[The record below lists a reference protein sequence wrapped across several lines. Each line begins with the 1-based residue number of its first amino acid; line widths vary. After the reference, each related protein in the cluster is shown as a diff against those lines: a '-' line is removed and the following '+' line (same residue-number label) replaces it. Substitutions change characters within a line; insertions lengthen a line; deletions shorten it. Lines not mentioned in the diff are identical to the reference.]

1 MRKGAEEIAIP
12 KMPTRFWDD
21 DRWANEHYWELTRK
35 YPNQWI
41 AVVNREVVA
50 HGKNLAMV
58 EKEARKKTSEDH
70 ISLTFAEG
78 DIHVW

>member
-1 MRKGAEEIAIP
+1 MRKEEEEIAIP
-12 KMPTRFWDD
+12 KMPKRFWED
-21 DRWANEHYWELTRK
+21 DRWANEHYSELTEE

-41 AVVNREVVA
+41 AVVGKKVVA
-50 HGKNLAMV
+50 YGKNLAEV
-58 EKEARKKTSEDH
+58 EKEARKKTSEDY